1 MSEVNHLCFRGHS
14 FCAAN
19 LYSYYQMPEYSTID
33 DGFVYFGWPFS
44 IYAYGGYF
52 GHPVTIWTGLVGNV
66 FVALSASR
74 FLKGSF
80 EKLLHRRS
88 LGSSTTAAVSAAPKS
103 LPRDLRGIGTRATSV
118 RPE

>member
-1 MSEVNHLCFRGHS
+1 VYCFVAIV

-44 IYAYGGYF
+44 IYAIGGYV
-52 GHPVTIWTGLVGNV
+52 GLPVTIWTGIVGNI

-74 FLKGSF
+74 FLQRSV
-80 EKLLHRRS
+80 EKLVQRKS
-88 LGSSTTAAVSAAPKS
+88 LGSSTTVAVSTEPES
-103 LPRDLRGIGTRATSV
+103 LSRDLRGINRRAISV
-118 RPE
+118 RSE